1 MKHGDISNELPKR
14 ILVTPDIIMD
24 VEINIKKKLL
34 IIPTVKIEKKF
45 RRDALSYLYV
55 FTTRAGFT
63 LELVSFDLRDEDL
76 QEVMDMLD
84 NMGTNP
90 FRYYT
95 AYESD
100 KHLLSELPYRPEVVG
115 VVDVDS
121 RLLRYGHWGRTFAD
135 LQ

>member
-1 MKHGDISNELPKR
+1 MKNGDISNELPKR
-14 ILVTPDIIMD
+14 MLVTTDIIMD

-45 RRDALSYLYV
+45 RRDALSYLYI

-63 LELVSFDLRDEDL
+63 LELISYDLGDDDL

-135 LQ
+135 LR

>member
-1 MKHGDISNELPKR
+1 MRKGDISNELPKR
-14 ILVTPDIIMD
+14 ILVTTDIIMD

-34 IIPTVKIEKKF
+34 IIPTVKIQKKF
-45 RRDALSYLYV
+45 RRDALSYLYI

-63 LELVSFDLRDEDL
+63 LELVSFDLGDADL

-84 NMGTNP
+84 NLGTNP

>member
-1 MKHGDISNELPKR
+1 VRKGDISNELPRR
-14 ILVTPDIIMD
+14 ILVTTDIIMD
-24 VEINIKKKLL
+24 VEM
-34 IIPTVKIEKKF
+34 TVKRRLLVIPSVKINKKF
-45 RRDALSYLYV
+45 KRDALSYLYV
-55 FTTRAGFT
+55 FTSRAGVT
-63 LELVSFDLRDEDL
+63 LELVSFDLTDADL
-76 QEVMDMLD
+76 EESMEMLD
-84 NMGTNP
+84 RMGTNP

-100 KHLLSELPYRPEVVG
+100 KHLVSELPYRPEVVG